1 MKHNM
6 KKIFASSIAAVAI
19 PMATFA
25 QGAAQAAAPTIN
37 SGNTAW
43 MIMATIL
50 VMLMTIPGLALFYGG
65 LVRQKNVLSVIMQCL
80 ACVAV
85 VSIMWVAFG
94 YSWVFGTGFKESGSF
109 LNFFIGGFDKVFLN
123 GVTTS
128 SLTTPA
134 NIPEIIF
141 VLFQCMFAV
150 ITPGL
155 IIGAFAERVRFSG
168 FLLFTILWSVL
179 AYDPMAHFVWGGG
192 WLQQMGALDFAGGTV
207 VHINAGISALIMA
220 LMLGKRKITVRVS
233 LFQVIISYSYSSV
246 LPYCG

>member
-37 SGNTAW
+37 TGNTAW
-43 MIMATIL
+43 ILMATIL

-207 VHINAGISALIMA
+207 VHINAGISAIVMA
-220 LMLGKRKITVRVS
+220 LMLGRRSDYKPGRPVPGRNIVFV
-233 LFQVIISYSYSSV
+233 FI
-246 LPYCG
+246 GAAF